1 MNTIKL
7 SGKGQ
12 LSLPEQVIA
21 QHHWQEGQEFVVV
34 NAGNGILLRPKLTF
48 PPTKIEDVAGC
59 LAFKGKAKTLDEM
72 EAAIAQ
78 GAIQSMK
85 DEHE

>member
-12 LSLPEQVIA
+12 VSLPEEVIA
-21 QHHWQEGQEFVVV
+21 NHHWHEGQELVVV
-34 NAGNGILLRPKLTF
+34 NVGNGILLRPKVVF
-48 PPTKIEDVAGC
+48 PQTKIEDVAGC
-59 LAFKGKAKTLDEM
+59 LAYEGKAKTLGEM

-78 GAIQSMK
+78 GAVQSMA
-85 DEHE
+85 DEHQ